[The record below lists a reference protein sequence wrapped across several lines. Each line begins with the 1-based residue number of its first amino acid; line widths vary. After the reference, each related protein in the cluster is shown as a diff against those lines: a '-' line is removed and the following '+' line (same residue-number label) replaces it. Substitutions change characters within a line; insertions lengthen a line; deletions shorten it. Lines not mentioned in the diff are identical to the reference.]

1 MAPSALE
8 ATDLFQRR
16 MAFLGLVGVAFTC
29 MVYLMTLLR
38 PVLEPFLW
46 ALFLVTALHPLATL
60 FEAILLGIGRIISC
74 RCSRGP
80 SLTGPPRRALPAR
93 RIGGGAQDE
102 AESPEQTQ
110 GRATA
115 STRVAD
121 DIDGDNSD
129 SLWHVREPKDVES
142 VCAGCCACASRVVSV
157 ACALAV
163 VLAVASGLAMLVF
176 EATIRVKENIA
187 IYETG
192 ARNAVAEAKRVIT
205 HVFGRLPPSVVDEIT
220 ENALSSG
227 KAILS
232 ELLTSMLSYAGKIL
246 VGFAMLSLYV
256 MFWLCTPMPL
266 NSKTE
271 RIFRRYLILKGSA
284 CVCYGSAV
292 GLLLYMLSVEL
303 APVFGLISF
312 FFSFIPEVG
321 AFIAMM
327 LPMPVILFDS
337 RLEAPFLTLLTATAG
352 QLSLKF
358 VFSNIIEVKLVENDT
373 TMKMHPVITLLAVTF
388 FGFIWGPTGMLLSVP
403 MMAYMKVVI
412 LSDLVPP
419 AYRDPV
425 LVLLEGDRKAPERH
439 LRARMRA
446 APD

>member
-1 MAPSALE
+1 
-8 ATDLFQRR
+8 
-16 MAFLGLVGVAFTC
+16 
-29 MVYLMTLLR
+29 
-38 PVLEPFLW
+38 
-46 ALFLVTALHPLATL
+46 
-60 FEAILLGIGRIISC
+60 
-74 RCSRGP
+74 
-80 SLTGPPRRALPAR
+80 
-93 RIGGGAQDE
+93 
-102 AESPEQTQ
+102 
-110 GRATA
+110 
-115 STRVAD
+115 
-121 DIDGDNSD
+121 
-129 SLWHVREPKDVES
+129 
-142 VCAGCCACASRVVSV
+142 V

>member
-1 MAPSALE
+1 
-8 ATDLFQRR
+8 
-16 MAFLGLVGVAFTC
+16 
-29 MVYLMTLLR
+29 
-38 PVLEPFLW
+38 
-46 ALFLVTALHPLATL
+46 
-60 FEAILLGIGRIISC
+60 
-74 RCSRGP
+74 
-80 SLTGPPRRALPAR
+80 
-93 RIGGGAQDE
+93 
-102 AESPEQTQ
+102 
-110 GRATA
+110 
-115 STRVAD
+115 
-121 DIDGDNSD
+121 
-129 SLWHVREPKDVES
+129 
-142 VCAGCCACASRVVSV
+142 V

-205 HVFGRLPPSVVDEIT
+205 QVYGRLPPSVVDEIT